1 MKLLRFFTILLSAF
15 CFSAISAQEQE
26 KEYKFIWGVDAETVF
41 DNREG
46 DQTYSPQQT
55 IFFSRL
61 SPSFG
66 VRFGKS
72 EHEKINNDGIK
83 KKYTDVHKLV
93 AGTHYIQPIGIGYKE
108 NKFVPTAYYTLSH
121 KIAIGQD
128 LPKDDTTRDTTKDS
142 CVARS
147 CSHVSSIYSHK
158 ENRKSWTASF
168 GMIPRRFTYGRPLIL
183 WSDSM
188 DYYNPNIRG
197 ILLQFERIKR
207 NNTLIYHELSLD
219 WRSLQSA
226 EQREAFNVNYTGQ
239 KLVSKRRSYWYFGG
253 NAQLN
258 HLAKRNPAPE
268 GEGVNDD
275 MFVYPYVGGEWGR
288 YDYFK
293 FYLKTGY
300 AVSFDRCRA
309 FEDWNVDGGLLALFE
324 ILWRKKIGIIETL
337 YAGNKQFP
345 LYPMYGSLLNMG
357 DPHYQ
362 SSFYSLTSI
371 YSPIVH
377 NRHVSFGAFLDFHV
391 TKEGTSCYQ
400 RVVLNVN
407 LGNVDN

>member
-1 MKLLRFFTILLSAF
+1 MKLLRIFTILLSAF

-61 SPSFG
+61 SPSLG
-66 VRFGKS
+66 VRFAKS

-108 NKFVPTAYYTLSH
+108 NKFVPTAYYTFSH
-121 KIAIGQD
+121 MVIKEV
-128 LPKDDTTRDTTKDS
+128 KRD
-142 CVARS
+142 
-147 CSHVSSIYSHK
+147 SSVLRIDGTNTPDFKVWSV
-158 ENRKSWTASF
+158 SF
-168 GMIPRRFTYGRPLIL
+168 GMIPRRLSYRLPEIL

-197 ILLQFERIKR
+197 ILLQCTK
-207 NNTLIYHELSLD
+207 NNLAFHEISLD

-226 EQREAFNVNYTGQ
+226 DQREAFNVNYNVR
-239 KLVSKRRSYWYFGG
+239 KYFHRYLRGISPFFIGG
-253 NAQLN
+253 NVQLN

-275 MFVYPYVGGEWGR
+275 MFAYPYIGW
-288 YDYFK
+288 DFSD
-293 FYLKTGY
+293 KTVFDRFRIKAGY

-309 FEDWNVDGGLLALFE
+309 IGDWEVDGGLLADLHL
-324 ILWRKKIGIIETL
+324 LWKKIGIIETL

-407 LGNVDN
+407 LGNVEK

>member
-1 MKLLRFFTILLSAF
+1 MKLLRIFTILLSAF

-61 SPSFG
+61 SPSLG

-108 NKFVPTAYYTLSH
+108 NKFVPTAYYTFSH
-121 KIAIGQD
+121 KVV
-128 LPKDDTTRDTTKDS
+128 KEVKRD
-142 CVARS
+142 
-147 CSHVSSIYSHK
+147 SSVLRIDGTNTPDFKVWSV
-158 ENRKSWTASF
+158 SF
-168 GMIPRRFTYGRPLIL
+168 GMIPRRLSYRLPEIL

-197 ILLQFERIKR
+197 ILLQCTK
-207 NNTLIYHELSLD
+207 NNLAFHEISLD

-226 EQREAFNVNYTGQ
+226 DQREAFNVNYNVR
-239 KLVSKRRSYWYFGG
+239 KYFHRYLRGISPFFIGG
-253 NAQLN
+253 NVQLN

-275 MFVYPYVGGEWGR
+275 MFAYPYIGWDFSDETVFDR
-288 YDYFK
+288 FRIRA
-293 FYLKTGY
+293 GY

-309 FEDWNVDGGLLALFE
+309 IGDWEVDGGLLADLHL
-324 ILWRKKIGIIETL
+324 LWKKIGIKETL

-377 NRHVSFGAFLDFHV
+377 NQHVNFGAFLDFHV

>member
-15 CFSAISAQEQE
+15 CFNAISAQEQE

-46 DQTYSPQQT
+46 NQTYSPQQT

-61 SPSFG
+61 SPSLG

-108 NKFVPTAYYTLSH
+108 NKFIPTAYYTFSH
-121 KIAIGQD
+121 KVV
-128 LPKDDTTRDTTKDS
+128 KEVKRD
-142 CVARS
+142 
-147 CSHVSSIYSHK
+147 SSIIRIDGHTSSDFK
-158 ENRKSWTASF
+158 VWSVSF
-168 GMIPRRFTYGRPLIL
+168 GMIPRRLSYRLPEIL

-197 ILLQFERIKR
+197 ILLQCTK
-207 NNTLIYHELSLD
+207 NNLTFHEISLD

-226 EQREAFNVNYTGQ
+226 DQREAFNVNYNVR
-239 KLVSKRRSYWYFGG
+239 KYFHRYLRGISPFFIGG

-275 MFVYPYVGGEWGR
+275 MFAYPYIGW
-288 YDYFK
+288 DFSD
-293 FYLKTGY
+293 KTVFDRFRIKAGY

-309 FEDWNVDGGLLALFE
+309 IGDWEVDGGLLADLHL
-324 ILWRKKIGIIETL
+324 LWKKIGIIETL

>member
-1 MKLLRFFTILLSAF
+1 MNLLRFFTILLSAF
-15 CFSAISAQEQE
+15 CFNAISAQEQE
-26 KEYKFIWGVDAETVF
+26 KEYNFDFIWGVDAETVF

-61 SPSFG
+61 SPSIG
-66 VRFGKS
+66 VKFLD
-72 EHEKINNDGIK
+72 EHR
-83 KKYTDVHKLV
+83 LV
-93 AGTHYIQPIGIGYKE
+93 VGTHYIQPIGIGYKE
-108 NKFVPTAYYTLSH
+108 NKFIPTAYYTFSH
-121 KIAIGQD
+121 KVV
-128 LPKDDTTRDTTKDS
+128 KEVKRD
-142 CVARS
+142 
-147 CSHVSSIYSHK
+147 SSIIRIDGHTSSEFK
-158 ENRKSWTASF
+158 VWRVSF
-168 GMIPRRFTYGRPLIL
+168 GMIPRRLMFQRLPEIL
-183 WSDSM
+183 WNDSM

-197 ILLQFERIKR
+197 ILLQCTK
-207 NNTLIYHELSLD
+207 NNLVFHEISLD

-226 EQREAFNVNYTGQ
+226 EQREAFNVNYNF
-239 KLVSKRRSYWYFGG
+239 VKRFRSGLPSTIDDPFFIGG

-275 MFVYPYVGGEWGR
+275 MFAYPYVGLDFSEKTVF
-288 YDYFK
+288 DKFK
-293 FYLKTGY
+293 IRAGY

-309 FEDWNVDGGLLALFE
+309 VGDWEVDGGLLADLHL
-324 ILWRKKIGIIETL
+324 LWKKIGIMETL

-371 YSPIVH
+371 YSPIVQ
-377 NRHVSFGAFLDFHV
+377 NQHVSFGAFLDFHV

-407 LGNVDN
+407 LSNVDN

>member
-1 MKLLRFFTILLSAF
+1 MKLLRIFTFLLSAF
-15 CFSAISAQEQE
+15 CFNAISAQEQE
-26 KEYKFIWGVDAETVF
+26 KEYKFIWGVDARTVF

-61 SPSFG
+61 SPSLG

-108 NKFVPTAYYTLSH
+108 NKFVPTAYYTFSH
-121 KIAIGQD
+121 KVV
-128 LPKDDTTRDTTKDS
+128 KEVKRD
-142 CVARS
+142 
-147 CSHVSSIYSHK
+147 SSVLIIDGTNTPDFKVWSV
-158 ENRKSWTASF
+158 SF
-168 GMIPRRFTYGRPLIL
+168 GMIPRRLSYRLPEIL

-197 ILLQFERIKR
+197 ILLQCTK
-207 NNTLIYHELSLD
+207 NNLAFHEISLD

-226 EQREAFNVNYTGQ
+226 DQREAFNVNYNVR
-239 KLVSKRRSYWYFGG
+239 KYFHRYLRGISPFFIGG

-275 MFVYPYVGGEWGR
+275 MFAYPYIGW
-288 YDYFK
+288 DFSD
-293 FYLKTGY
+293 KTVFDRFRIKAGY

-309 FEDWNVDGGLLALFE
+309 IGDWEVDGGLLADLHL
-324 ILWRKKIGIIETL
+324 LWKKIGIIETL

>member
-1 MKLLRFFTILLSAF
+1 MKLLRIFTILLSAF

-61 SPSFG
+61 SPSLG

-108 NKFVPTAYYTLSH
+108 NKFVPTAYYTFSH
-121 KIAIGQD
+121 KVV
-128 LPKDDTTRDTTKDS
+128 KEVKRD
-142 CVARS
+142 
-147 CSHVSSIYSHK
+147 SSVLRIDGTNTPDFKVWSV
-158 ENRKSWTASF
+158 SF
-168 GMIPRRFTYGRPLIL
+168 GMIPRRLSYRLPEIL

-197 ILLQFERIKR
+197 ILLQCTK
-207 NNTLIYHELSLD
+207 NNLAFHEISLD

-226 EQREAFNVNYTGQ
+226 DQREAFNVNYNVR
-239 KLVSKRRSYWYFGG
+239 KYFHRYLRGISPFFIGG
-253 NAQLN
+253 NVQLN

-275 MFVYPYVGGEWGR
+275 MFAYPYIGW
-288 YDYFK
+288 DFSD
-293 FYLKTGY
+293 KTVFDRFRIKAGY

-309 FEDWNVDGGLLALFE
+309 IGDWEVDGGLLADLHL
-324 ILWRKKIGIIETL
+324 LWKKIGIIETL

-377 NRHVSFGAFLDFHV
+377 NQHVNFGAFLDFHV

>member
-1 MKLLRFFTILLSAF
+1 MKLLRIFTILISAF
-15 CFSAISAQEQE
+15 CFNAISAQEQE

-61 SPSFG
+61 SPSLG

-72 EHEKINNDGIK
+72 EYEKINNDGIK

-108 NKFVPTAYYTLSH
+108 NKFVPTAYYTFSH
-121 KIAIGQD
+121 KVV
-128 LPKDDTTRDTTKDS
+128 KEVKRD
-142 CVARS
+142 
-147 CSHVSSIYSHK
+147 SSVLRIDGTNTPDFKVWSV
-158 ENRKSWTASF
+158 SF
-168 GMIPRRFTYGRPLIL
+168 GMIPRRLSYRLPEIL

-197 ILLQFERIKR
+197 ILLQCTK
-207 NNTLIYHELSLD
+207 NNLAFHEISLD

-226 EQREAFNVNYTGQ
+226 DQREAFNVNYNVR
-239 KLVSKRRSYWYFGG
+239 KYFHRYLRGISPFFIGG

-275 MFVYPYVGGEWGR
+275 MFAYPYIGW
-288 YDYFK
+288 DFSD
-293 FYLKTGY
+293 KTVFDRFRIKAGY

-309 FEDWNVDGGLLALFE
+309 IGDWEVDGGLLADLHL
-324 ILWRKKIGIIETL
+324 LWKKIGIIETL

>member
-1 MKLLRFFTILLSAF
+1 MKLLRIFTILLSAF
-15 CFSAISAQEQE
+15 CFNAISAQEQE

-61 SPSFG
+61 SPSLG

-72 EHEKINNDGIK
+72 EHEKVNNDGIK

-108 NKFVPTAYYTLSH
+108 NKFVPTAYYTFSH
-121 KIAIGQD
+121 KVVKEVKG
-128 LPKDDTTRDTTKDS
+128 DS
-142 CVARS
+142 SVLRIDGTNTPDFKVWS
-147 CSHVSSIYSHK
+147 V
-158 ENRKSWTASF
+158 SF
-168 GMIPRRFTYGRPLIL
+168 GMIPRRLSYRLPEIL

-197 ILLQFERIKR
+197 ILLQCVK
-207 NNTLIYHELSLD
+207 NNLAIHELSLD

-226 EQREAFNVNYTGQ
+226 DQREAFNVNYNF
-239 KLVSKRRSYWYFGG
+239 VKRFRSGLPSTISPFFIGG
-253 NAQLN
+253 NVQLN

-275 MFVYPYVGGEWGR
+275 MFAYPYIGW
-288 YDYFK
+288 DFSD
-293 FYLKTGY
+293 KTVFDRFIIKAGY

-309 FEDWNVDGGLLALFE
+309 IGDWEVDGGLLADLHL
-324 ILWRKKIGIIETL
+324 LWKKIGIIETL

>member
-1 MKLLRFFTILLSAF
+1 MKLLRIFTILLSAF

-61 SPSFG
+61 SPSLG

-108 NKFVPTAYYTLSH
+108 NKFVPTAYYTFSH
-121 KIAIGQD
+121 MVIKM
-128 LPKDDTTRDTTKDS
+128 DS
-142 CVARS
+142 SVLRIDGTNTPDFKVWS
-147 CSHVSSIYSHK
+147 V
-158 ENRKSWTASF
+158 SF
-168 GMIPRRFTYGRPLIL
+168 GMIPRRLSYRLPEIL

-197 ILLQFERIKR
+197 ILLQCTK
-207 NNTLIYHELSLD
+207 NNLAFHEISLD

-226 EQREAFNVNYTGQ
+226 DQREAFNVNYNVR
-239 KLVSKRRSYWYFGG
+239 KYFHRYLRGISPFFIGG
-253 NAQLN
+253 NVQLN

-268 GEGVNDD
+268 SEGVNDD
-275 MFVYPYVGGEWGR
+275 MFAYPYIGW
-288 YDYFK
+288 DFSD
-293 FYLKTGY
+293 KTVFDRFIIKAGY

-309 FEDWNVDGGLLALFE
+309 IGDWEVDGGLLADLHL
-324 ILWRKKIGIIETL
+324 LWKKIGIIETL

-377 NRHVSFGAFLDFHV
+377 NQHVNFGAFLDFHV

>member
-15 CFSAISAQEQE
+15 CFNAISAQEQE

-61 SPSFG
+61 SPSLG

-108 NKFVPTAYYTLSH
+108 NKFVPTAYYTFSH
-121 KIAIGQD
+121 KVV
-128 LPKDDTTRDTTKDS
+128 KEVKRD
-142 CVARS
+142 
-147 CSHVSSIYSHK
+147 SSVLRIDGTNTPDFKVWSV
-158 ENRKSWTASF
+158 SF
-168 GMIPRRFTYGRPLIL
+168 GMIPRRLSYRLPEIL

-197 ILLQFERIKR
+197 ILLQCTK
-207 NNTLIYHELSLD
+207 NNLAFHEISLD

-226 EQREAFNVNYTGQ
+226 DQREAFNVNYNVR
-239 KLVSKRRSYWYFGG
+239 KYFHRYLRGISPFFIGG
-253 NAQLN
+253 NVQLN

-275 MFVYPYVGGEWGR
+275 MFAYPYIGWDFSDETVFDR
-288 YDYFK
+288 FRIRA
-293 FYLKTGY
+293 GY

-309 FEDWNVDGGLLALFE
+309 IGDWEVDGGLLADLHL
-324 ILWRKKIGIIETL
+324 LWKKIGIIETL

-377 NRHVSFGAFLDFHV
+377 NQHVNFGAFLDFHV

>member
-15 CFSAISAQEQE
+15 CFNAISAQEQE

-61 SPSFG
+61 SPSLG

-108 NKFVPTAYYTLSH
+108 NKFIPTAYYTFSH
-121 KIAIGQD
+121 KVV
-128 LPKDDTTRDTTKDS
+128 KEVKRD
-142 CVARS
+142 
-147 CSHVSSIYSHK
+147 SSVLRIDGTNTPDFKVWSV
-158 ENRKSWTASF
+158 SF
-168 GMIPRRFTYGRPLIL
+168 GMIPRRLSYRLPEIL

-197 ILLQFERIKR
+197 ILLQCTK
-207 NNTLIYHELSLD
+207 NNLAFHEISLD

-226 EQREAFNVNYTGQ
+226 DQREAFNVNYNVR
-239 KLVSKRRSYWYFGG
+239 KYFHRYLRGISPFFIGG

-275 MFVYPYVGGEWGR
+275 MFAYPYIGW
-288 YDYFK
+288 DFSD
-293 FYLKTGY
+293 KTVFDRFRIKAGY

-309 FEDWNVDGGLLALFE
+309 IGDWEVDGGLLADLHL
-324 ILWRKKIGIIETL
+324 LWKKIGIIETL

-345 LYPMYGSLLNMG
+345 LFPMYGSFLNMG

>member
-1 MKLLRFFTILLSAF
+1 MKLLRIFTILISAF
-15 CFSAISAQEQE
+15 CFNAISAQEQE

-61 SPSFG
+61 SPSLG

-72 EHEKINNDGIK
+72 EHEKVNNDGIK

-108 NKFVPTAYYTLSH
+108 NKFVPTAYYTFSH
-121 KIAIGQD
+121 MVVKEV
-128 LPKDDTTRDTTKDS
+128 KRD
-142 CVARS
+142 
-147 CSHVSSIYSHK
+147 SSVLRIDGTNTPDFKVWSV
-158 ENRKSWTASF
+158 SF
-168 GMIPRRFTYGRPLIL
+168 GMIPRRLSYRLPEIL

-197 ILLQFERIKR
+197 ILLQCTK
-207 NNTLIYHELSLD
+207 NNLAFHEISLD

-226 EQREAFNVNYTGQ
+226 DQREAFNVNYNVR
-239 KLVSKRRSYWYFGG
+239 KYFHRYLRGISPFFIGG
-253 NAQLN
+253 NVQLN

-275 MFVYPYVGGEWGR
+275 MFAYPYIGW
-288 YDYFK
+288 DFSD
-293 FYLKTGY
+293 KTVFDRFIIKAGY

-309 FEDWNVDGGLLALFE
+309 IGDWEVDGGLLADLHL
-324 ILWRKKIGIIETL
+324 LWKKIGIIETL

-377 NRHVSFGAFLDFHV
+377 NQHVNFGAFLDFHV

>member
-15 CFSAISAQEQE
+15 CFNVISAQEQE

-61 SPSFG
+61 SPSLG
-66 VRFGKS
+66 VKFGKS
-72 EHEKINNDGIK
+72 EHEKVNNDGIK

-108 NKFVPTAYYTLSH
+108 NKFAPTAYYTLSH
-121 KIAIGQD
+121 YIVKERKRDSTVIRIDGDNA
-128 LPKDDTTRDTTKDS
+128 PKSRYWR
-142 CVARS
+142 V
-147 CSHVSSIYSHK
+147 
-158 ENRKSWTASF
+158 SF
-168 GMIPRRFTYGRPLIL
+168 GMIPRRLMFQRLPEIL

-197 ILLQFERIKR
+197 ILLQCVKNRLAF
-207 NNTLIYHELSLD
+207 HELSLD
-219 WRSLQSA
+219 WRSLQSS
-226 EQREAFNVNYTGQ
+226 EQREAFNVNYNF
-239 KLVSKRRSYWYFGG
+239 VKRFRRGMPSTIEPFFIGG

-275 MFVYPYVGGEWGR
+275 MFVYPYIGLNFGNEIFEGTPFDV
-288 YDYFK
+288 
-293 FYLKTGY
+293 FYLKGGY

-309 FEDWNVDGGLLALFE
+309 IGDWNVDGGLLAEFHL
-324 ILWRKKIGIIETL
+324 LWKKIGIKETL
-337 YAGNKQFP
+337 YAGNRQFP

-362 SSFYSLTSI
+362 SSVYAKTSI
-371 YSPIVH
+371 YSKIVD
-377 NRHVSFGAFLDFHV
+377 NKHVSFGACLDFHT

>member
-1 MKLLRFFTILLSAF
+1 MK
-15 CFSAISAQEQE
+15 
-26 KEYKFIWGVDAETVF
+26 
-41 DNREG
+41 
-46 DQTYSPQQT
+46 
-55 IFFSRL
+55 
-61 SPSFG
+61 
-66 VRFGKS
+66 FGKS

-108 NKFVPTAYYTLSH
+108 NKFVPTAYYTFSH
-121 KIAIGQD
+121 MVIKEE
-128 LPKDDTTRDTTKDS
+128 KRD
-142 CVARS
+142 
-147 CSHVSSIYSHK
+147 SSIIRIDGHTSSEFK
-158 ENRKSWTASF
+158 VWRVSF
-168 GMIPRRFTYGRPLIL
+168 GMIPRRLMFQRLPEIL

-197 ILLQFERIKR
+197 ILLQCTK
-207 NNTLIYHELSLD
+207 NNLVFHEISLD

-226 EQREAFNVNYTGQ
+226 EQREAFNVNYNF
-239 KLVSKRRSYWYFGG
+239 VKRFRSGLPSTIDPFFIGG

-275 MFVYPYVGGEWGR
+275 MFAYPYVGLDFSEKTVF
-288 YDYFK
+288 DK
-293 FYLKTGY
+293 FRIRAGY

-309 FEDWNVDGGLLALFE
+309 IGDWEVDGGLLADLHL
-324 ILWRKKIGIIETL
+324 LWKKIGIIETL

-377 NRHVSFGAFLDFHV
+377 NQHVNFGAFLDFHV

-400 RVVLNVN
+400 RVVLNVV
-407 LGNVDN
+407 LSI

>member
-1 MKLLRFFTILLSAF
+1 MKLLRIFTILLSAF

-61 SPSFG
+61 SPSLG

-108 NKFVPTAYYTLSH
+108 NKFVPTAYYTFSH
-121 KIAIGQD
+121 KVV
-128 LPKDDTTRDTTKDS
+128 KEVKRD
-142 CVARS
+142 
-147 CSHVSSIYSHK
+147 SSVLRIDGTNTPDFKVWSV
-158 ENRKSWTASF
+158 SF
-168 GMIPRRFTYGRPLIL
+168 GMIPRRLSYRLPEIL

-197 ILLQFERIKR
+197 ILLQCTK
-207 NNTLIYHELSLD
+207 NNLAFHKISLD

-226 EQREAFNVNYTGQ
+226 DQREAFNVNYNVR
-239 KLVSKRRSYWYFGG
+239 KYFHRYLRGISPFFIGG
-253 NAQLN
+253 NVQLN

-275 MFVYPYVGGEWGR
+275 MFAYPYIGWDFSDKTVF
-288 YDYFK
+288 DK
-293 FYLKTGY
+293 FRIKAGY

-309 FEDWNVDGGLLALFE
+309 IGDWEVDGGLLADLHL
-324 ILWRKKIGIIETL
+324 LWKKIGIIETL

-362 SSFYSLTSI
+362 SSVYSKTSV
-371 YSPIVH
+371 YSPIVE
-377 NRHVSFGAFLDFHV
+377 NRYVSFGAFLDFHV

>member
-1 MKLLRFFTILLSAF
+1 MKLLRIFTILLSAF

-26 KEYKFIWGVDAETVF
+26 KEYNFDFIWGVDAETVF

-61 SPSFG
+61 SPSLG

-72 EHEKINNDGIK
+72 EYEKINNDGIK

-108 NKFVPTAYYTLSH
+108 NKFVPTAYYTFSH
-121 KIAIGQD
+121 KVV
-128 LPKDDTTRDTTKDS
+128 KEVKRD
-142 CVARS
+142 
-147 CSHVSSIYSHK
+147 SSVLRIDGTNTPDFKVWSV
-158 ENRKSWTASF
+158 SF
-168 GMIPRRFTYGRPLIL
+168 GMIPRRLSYRLPEIL

-197 ILLQFERIKR
+197 ILLQCTK
-207 NNTLIYHELSLD
+207 NNLAFHEISLD

-226 EQREAFNVNYTGQ
+226 DQREAFNVNYNVR
-239 KLVSKRRSYWYFGG
+239 KYFHRYLRGISPFFIGG
-253 NAQLN
+253 NVQLN

-275 MFVYPYVGGEWGR
+275 MFAYPYIGWDFSDETVFDR
-288 YDYFK
+288 FRIRA
-293 FYLKTGY
+293 GY

-309 FEDWNVDGGLLALFE
+309 IGDWEVDGGLLADLHL
-324 ILWRKKIGIIETL
+324 LWKKIGIIETL

>member
-1 MKLLRFFTILLSAF
+1 MNLLRIFTILLSAF

-26 KEYKFIWGVDAETVF
+26 KEYNFDFIWGVDAETVF

-61 SPSFG
+61 SPSLG

-72 EHEKINNDGIK
+72 EYEKINNDGIK

-108 NKFVPTAYYTLSH
+108 NKFVPTAYYTFSH
-121 KIAIGQD
+121 MVIKEE
-128 LPKDDTTRDTTKDS
+128 KRD
-142 CVARS
+142 
-147 CSHVSSIYSHK
+147 SSIIRIDGHTSSDFK
-158 ENRKSWTASF
+158 VWSVSF
-168 GMIPRRFTYGRPLIL
+168 GMIPRRLSYRLPEIL

-197 ILLQFERIKR
+197 ILLQCTK
-207 NNTLIYHELSLD
+207 NNLAFHEISLD

-226 EQREAFNVNYTGQ
+226 DQREAFNVNYNVR
-239 KLVSKRRSYWYFGG
+239 KYFHRYVRGISPFFIGG
-253 NAQLN
+253 NVQLN

-275 MFVYPYVGGEWGR
+275 MFAYPYIGWDFSG
-288 YDYFK
+288 
-293 FYLKTGY
+293 KTVFDRFIIKAGY

-309 FEDWNVDGGLLALFE
+309 IGDWEVDGGLLADLHL
-324 ILWRKKIGIIETL
+324 LWKKIGIIETL

-377 NRHVSFGAFLDFHV
+377 NQHVNFGAFLDFHV

>member
-1 MKLLRFFTILLSAF
+1 MKLLRIFTILLSAF
-15 CFSAISAQEQE
+15 CFSTISAQEQE
-26 KEYKFIWGVDAETVF
+26 KEYKFIWGVDARTVF

-61 SPSFG
+61 SPSLG

-108 NKFVPTAYYTLSH
+108 NKFIPTAYYTFSH
-121 KIAIGQD
+121 KVV
-128 LPKDDTTRDTTKDS
+128 KEVKRD
-142 CVARS
+142 
-147 CSHVSSIYSHK
+147 SSVLRIDGTNTPDFKVWSV
-158 ENRKSWTASF
+158 SF
-168 GMIPRRFTYGRPLIL
+168 GMIPRRLSYRLPEIL

-197 ILLQFERIKR
+197 ILLQCTK
-207 NNTLIYHELSLD
+207 NNLAFHEISLD

-226 EQREAFNVNYTGQ
+226 DQREAFNVNYNVR
-239 KLVSKRRSYWYFGG
+239 KYFHRYLRGISPFFIGG

-275 MFVYPYVGGEWGR
+275 MFAYPYIGW
-288 YDYFK
+288 DFSD
-293 FYLKTGY
+293 KTVFDRFRIKAGY

-309 FEDWNVDGGLLALFE
+309 IGDWEVDGGLLADLHL
-324 ILWRKKIGIIETL
+324 LWKKIGIIETL

-362 SSFYSLTSI
+362 SSVYSKTSV
-371 YSPIVH
+371 YSPIVE
-377 NRHVSFGAFLDFHV
+377 NRYVSFGAFLDFHV

>member
-1 MKLLRFFTILLSAF
+1 MKLLRIFTILLSAF

-26 KEYKFIWGVDAETVF
+26 KEYKFIWGVDARTVF

-61 SPSFG
+61 SPSLG

-108 NKFVPTAYYTLSH
+108 NKFVPTAYYTFSH
-121 KIAIGQD
+121 KVV
-128 LPKDDTTRDTTKDS
+128 KEVKRD
-142 CVARS
+142 
-147 CSHVSSIYSHK
+147 SSVLRIDGTNTPDFKVWSV
-158 ENRKSWTASF
+158 SF
-168 GMIPRRFTYGRPLIL
+168 GMIPRRLSYRLPEIL

-197 ILLQFERIKR
+197 ILLQCVK
-207 NNTLIYHELSLD
+207 NNLAFHELSLD

-226 EQREAFNVNYTGQ
+226 EQREAFNVNYNF
-239 KLVSKRRSYWYFGG
+239 VKRFRSGLPSSIDPFFIGG

-275 MFVYPYVGGEWGR
+275 MFAYPYVGLDFSEKTVF
-288 YDYFK
+288 DKFK
-293 FYLKTGY
+293 IRAGY

-309 FEDWNVDGGLLALFE
+309 IGDWEVDGGLLADLHL
-324 ILWRKKIGIIETL
+324 LWKKIGIIETL

-377 NRHVSFGAFLDFHV
+377 NQHVNFGAFLDFHV

>member
-15 CFSAISAQEQE
+15 CFNAISAQEQE
-26 KEYKFIWGVDAETVF
+26 KEYKFIWGVDARTVF

-61 SPSFG
+61 SPSLG
-66 VRFGKS
+66 VRFAKS

-121 KIAIGQD
+121 YIEKERKRDSTVIWIDGYNT
-128 LPKDDTTRDTTKDS
+128 PKTRYWS
-142 CVARS
+142 V
-147 CSHVSSIYSHK
+147 
-158 ENRKSWTASF
+158 SF
-168 GMIPRRFTYGRPLIL
+168 GMIPRRLMFQRLPEIL

-197 ILLQFERIKR
+197 ILLQCVKNGLAF
-207 NNTLIYHELSLD
+207 HELSLD
-219 WRSLQSA
+219 WRSLQSS
-226 EQREAFNVNYTGQ
+226 EQREAFNVNYNF
-239 KLVSKRRSYWYFGG
+239 VKRFRSGLPSTIDPFFIGG

-275 MFVYPYVGGEWGR
+275 MFAYPYIGW
-288 YDYFK
+288 DFSD
-293 FYLKTGY
+293 KTVFDRFRIKAGY

-309 FEDWNVDGGLLALFE
+309 IGDWEVDGGLLADLHL
-324 ILWRKKIGIIETL
+324 LWKKIGIIETL

-362 SSFYSLTSI
+362 SSVYSKTSV
-371 YSPIVH
+371 YSPIVE
-377 NRHVSFGAFLDFHV
+377 NRYVSFGAFLDFHV

>member
-1 MKLLRFFTILLSAF
+1 MKLLRIFTILLSAF

-61 SPSFG
+61 SPSLG

-108 NKFVPTAYYTLSH
+108 NKFVPTAYYTFSH
-121 KIAIGQD
+121 MVIKM
-128 LPKDDTTRDTTKDS
+128 DS
-142 CVARS
+142 SVLRIDGTNTPDFKVWS
-147 CSHVSSIYSHK
+147 V
-158 ENRKSWTASF
+158 SF
-168 GMIPRRFTYGRPLIL
+168 GMIPRRLSYRLPEIL

-197 ILLQFERIKR
+197 ILLQCTK
-207 NNTLIYHELSLD
+207 NNLAFHEISLD

-226 EQREAFNVNYTGQ
+226 DQREAFNVNYNVR
-239 KLVSKRRSYWYFGG
+239 KYFHRYLRGISPFFIGG
-253 NAQLN
+253 NVQLN

-275 MFVYPYVGGEWGR
+275 MFAYPYIGW
-288 YDYFK
+288 DFSD
-293 FYLKTGY
+293 KTVFDRFRIKAGY

-309 FEDWNVDGGLLALFE
+309 IGDWEVDGGLLADLHL
-324 ILWRKKIGIIETL
+324 LWKKIGIIETL

>member
-15 CFSAISAQEQE
+15 CFNAISAQEQE
-26 KEYKFIWGVDAETVF
+26 IEYKFIWGVDAETVF

-61 SPSFG
+61 SPSLG

-108 NKFVPTAYYTLSH
+108 NKFIPTAYYTFSH
-121 KIAIGQD
+121 KVV
-128 LPKDDTTRDTTKDS
+128 KEVKRD
-142 CVARS
+142 
-147 CSHVSSIYSHK
+147 SSVLRIDGTNTPDFKVWSV
-158 ENRKSWTASF
+158 SF
-168 GMIPRRFTYGRPLIL
+168 GMIPRRLSYRLPEIL

-197 ILLQFERIKR
+197 ILLQCTK
-207 NNTLIYHELSLD
+207 NNLAFHEISLD

-226 EQREAFNVNYTGQ
+226 DQREAFNVNYNVR
-239 KLVSKRRSYWYFGG
+239 KYFHRYLRGISPFFIGG

-275 MFVYPYVGGEWGR
+275 MFAYPYIGW
-288 YDYFK
+288 DFSD
-293 FYLKTGY
+293 KTVFDRFRIKAGY

-309 FEDWNVDGGLLALFE
+309 IGDWEVDGGLLADLHL
-324 ILWRKKIGIIETL
+324 LWKKIGIIETL